1 MNKHKQGVCKM
12 KKPMTLIPTALLLTV
27 VLSFTAAQDNAMSFF
42 LTSNG
47 PGDGANLGGLEGADA
62 HCQSLAAAA
71 GAGSRTWRAYLSV
84 KGTNARDRIGNGP
97 WHNAKGILI
106 ANNVDELHGDAANI
120 NKETALDENGNVI
133 KGSGDSPN
141 RHDIL
146 TGTRIDGTAFEDD
159 EDHTCGNWTSNS
171 DGSAHVGHH
180 DRLRRGEPGS
190 PWNDAH
196 PSRGCSQDNL
206 RSTGGDGLFYC
217 FAAD

>member
-1 MNKHKQGVCKM
+1 MM
-12 KKPMTLIPTALLLTV
+12 KKSTTL
-27 VLSFTAAQDNAMSFF
+27 VLSGLTLAAAFSLSVAQDNAMSFF

-47 PGDGANLGGLEGADA
+47 PGDGANLGGLEGADV

-84 KGTNARDRIGNGP
+84 KGTNARDRIGSGP
-97 WHNAKGILI
+97 WYNAKGVLI
-106 ANNVDELHGDAANI
+106 ANNVDELHSEAANI
-120 NKETALDENGNVI
+120 NKQTALDENGNVI
-133 KGSGDSPN
+133 LGSGDSVN
-141 RHDIL
+141 RHDVL

-159 EDHTCGNWTSNS
+159 EDHTCNNWTSN
-171 DGSAHVGHH
+171 DEGSAHVGHH

-196 PSRGCSQDNL
+196 PSRGCSQENL

-217 FAAD
+217 FAVD